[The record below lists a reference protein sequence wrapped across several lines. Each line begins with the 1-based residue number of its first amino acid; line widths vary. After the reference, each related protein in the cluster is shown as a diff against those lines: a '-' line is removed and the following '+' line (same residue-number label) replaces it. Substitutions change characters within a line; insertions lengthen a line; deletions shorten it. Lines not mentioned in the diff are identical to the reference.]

1 MKNRFLEG
9 VIIGAIFGIFSLV
22 GLLGND
28 DSVVGLLGN
37 DDSDYP
43 YGLFLGLVINTLIL
57 AVITLVALS
66 LNAPYHPGL

>member
-1 MKNRFLEG
+1 MLRNKFIEG
-9 VIIGAIFGIFSLV
+9 VIIGAIFGIFSL
-22 GLLGND
+22 
-28 DSVVGLLGN
+28 VGLLGN

-66 LNAPYHPGL
+66 LNAPYHSGL

>member
-9 VIIGAIFGIFSLV
+9 VIIGAIFGIFSFIS
-22 GLLGND
+22 LLDND
-28 DSVVGLLGN
+28 N
-37 DDSDYP
+37 SDYP